1 MHIAVCDDESFF
13 EKRCLKNY
21 TYMQISMVL
30 ILLYTN
36 IPTAWN
42 S

>member
-13 EKRCLKNY
+13 RKTLSEELC
-21 TYMQISMVL
+21 MVL